1 MRSGSA
7 GQSGTVTIGGRNI
20 PIIVD
25 PCPSSPTGV
34 TPTTL
39 TFTSA
44 AGSRNVTVA
53 GLTGCSWPVTDN
65 QPWITTPSTVSAGT
79 MTVRVGENTGST
91 TRSGTVTIGTSRT
104 VAVSQL
110 PPTCPGSPTSVSP
123 TSLSFTS
130 AAGMQNVTVT
140 GPSGCR
146 WPVIDNQGWITTLST
161 VTAGTMTVRVG
172 ENTGSTTR
180 SGTVTIGLS
189 RTVAVSQLPPTTP
202 CPSSP
207 TSVSPMSLSF
217 TSAAGMQNVTVTGP
231 SGCRWPVIDN
241 QGWITTLSTVTAGTM
256 TVRVG
261 ENTGST
267 TRSGTVTIGLSPYR
281 CCQPVSLPPP
291 VLGRRPV
298 CRRRR

>member
-1 MRSGSA
+1 M
-7 GQSGTVTIGGRNI
+7 
-20 PIIVD
+20 
-25 PCPSSPTGV
+25 
-34 TPTTL
+34 
-39 TFTSA
+39 
-44 AGSRNVTVA
+44 
-53 GLTGCSWPVTDN
+53 TDN
-65 QPWITTPSTVSAGT
+65 QPWITTPSTVWAET

-146 WPVIDNQGWITTLST
+146 WPVIDNQLWITTLST

-189 RTVAVSQLPPTTP
+189 RTVAVSQFPPTT
-202 CPSSP
+202 CPGSP
-207 TSVSPMSLSF
+207 TSVSPTSLSF
-217 TSAAGMQNVTVTGP
+217 TSAAGMQERDGNRPERLQV
-231 SGCRWPVIDN
+231 
-241 QGWITTLSTVTAGTM
+241 AGE
-256 TVRVG
+256 RQP
-261 ENTGST
+261 
-267 TRSGTVTIGLSPYR
+267 GLDHDAVDSDGR
-281 CCQPVSLPPP
+281 NDDGPVSARIPA
-291 VLGRRPV
+291 
-298 CRRRR
+298 RRRVPAPLR